1 MRRGFIWLIVL
12 LVVTLL
18 AMLVVPVIL
27 SIFTGG
33 GFDPS

>member
-1 MRRGFIWLIVL
+1 MRKGVKIFIGALIIAIIVL
-12 LVVTLL
+12 LVG
-18 AMLVVPVIL
+18 PVIL